1 MEAALVLSLM
11 PNKTPIVEG
20 LRWGEGG
27 GVHSAADYA
36 FLSRGCTGPST
47 GMSLRRLSRG
57 MII

>member
-11 PNKTPIVEG
+11 PNKTPIVG
-20 LRWGEGG
+20 GYGGGGG

-36 FLSRGCTGPST
+36 FLSWGCTGPST